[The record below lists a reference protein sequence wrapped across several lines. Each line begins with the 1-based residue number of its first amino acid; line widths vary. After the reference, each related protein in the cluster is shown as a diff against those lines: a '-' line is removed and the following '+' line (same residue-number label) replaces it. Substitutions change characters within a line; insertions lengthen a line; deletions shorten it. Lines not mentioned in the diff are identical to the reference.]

1 MVLLVSFGV
10 LPVAAVMWQLGLE
23 CPRWLHSYF
32 CLGRGTWKAEFRWDS
47 GMSRPFHSISPCC
60 LRTFSSPGGLSS
72 QGARFL
78 TWWLR
83 APKSTKV
90 EVSRLS

>member
-10 LPVAAVMWQLGLE
+10 FPVAAVMWQLGLE

-32 CLGRGTWKAEFRWDS
+32 CLGRDTWKAEFRWDS

-72 QGARFL
+72 
-78 TWWLR
+78 
-83 APKSTKV
+83 
-90 EVSRLS
+90 